1 VLARAK
7 NGTGKTAA
15 FCIPMLQQVDA
26 SRRRI
31 QALVL
36 VPTRELA
43 LQTASV
49 LKQLGKHTGAEV
61 VSITGG
67 NPLRDDILRL
77 QAPQGVHVLV
87 GTPGRIKDLAAKG
100 VADLSACRMV
110 AVDEADKLLSAEFQV
125 VIEDL
130 LANDLPRDAARR
142 QVLLFSATFPESVI
156 AFRDKYMPHAYE
168 INLMEEL
175 TLKGVSQFYA
185 FVEERQKIH
194 CLNTLFTKLEIN
206 QSIMWVLR
214 VTEVCERLFIL
225 TAVNAHISP
234 SFSPFHIAQ
243 LLQQRVARR
252 ASRQA
257 HHGARL
263 QLLLHPR

>member
-1 VLARAK
+1 MALLPSASSLLISPADLDPLLVCPPQTGRNVLARAK

-206 QSIMWVLR
+206 QSIMWVLLSLR
-214 VTEVCERLFIL
+214 RLLIL
-225 TAVNAHISP
+225 TVLTVCLPISLR
-234 SFSPFHIAQ
+234 IAQ
-243 LLQQRVARR
+243 FL
-252 ASRQA
+252 
-257 HHGARL
+257 
-263 QLLLHPR
+263 